1 MVARVAVDQG
11 VFTEPVFK
19 QLRAS
24 THKWDTLSDVP
35 TSVSGHV
42 LCISKETTLESMRSG
57 KPKSQ
62 I

>member
-1 MVARVAVDQG
+1 MVAKVAVDQE
-11 VFTEPVFK
+11 VFSEPVFK

-24 THKWDTLSDVP
+24 THKWDTLSDAP
-35 TSVSGHV
+35 ISVTGHV

-62 I
+62 V